1 MNEKK
6 RGMTPEKAEQLR
18 VKRLGDKGTKLRI
31 ARVSK
36 GLSQSELAAAS
47 GVPKKTIQRF
57 EQEPNRIDGTKL
69 NTLCGLCEA
78 LGCKITDIIDDKELV
93 ERFNRVK

>member
-1 MNEKK
+1 MKK
-6 RGMTPEKAEQLR
+6 RGMTPQQAAQIF
-18 VKRLGDKGTKLRI
+18 GKGTKLRI
-31 ARVSK
+31 VRVRR
-36 GLSQSELAAAS
+36 GLSQSELAEVS

-57 EQEPNRIDGTKL
+57 EQEPHKIDGTKL

-78 LGCKITDIIDDKELV
+78 LDCSITDIIEDERLI

>member
-1 MNEKK
+1 
-6 RGMTPEKAEQLR
+6 MTPLQAE
-18 VKRLGDKGTKLRI
+18 RLFGKGTKLRI
-31 ARVSK
+31 VRVRR
-36 GLSQSELAAAS
+36 GFSQSELAEVS

-57 EQEPNRIDGTKL
+57 EQEPHKIDGTKL

-78 LGCKITDIIDDKELV
+78 LDCSITDIIEDERLI